1 MTGRCDSEDSVLVI
15 STEVES
21 GTFLSGGITLNSSQC
36 MHESVCFDKVLGV
49 QKKPKPKAM
58 KDHVTI
64 LPFAIITAQEVKKEK
79 VFSPP
84 FFLTVRITVQLSQR
98 NV

>member
-21 GTFLSGGITLNSSQC
+21 GTFYQGESLLT
-36 MHESVCFDKVLGV
+36 EASVCMKLSVLIVLGY
-49 QKKPKPKAM
+49 KKKQPKAM
-58 KDHVTI
+58 KDQVTI
-64 LPFAIITAQEVKKEK
+64 LPFAIITAQELKKEK
-79 VFSPP
+79 AFSPP
-84 FFLTVRITVQLSQR
+84 FFLTVRIRVQLSQR